1 MLLIKDEDIEKILK
15 EVDIVKIAQETVE
28 KAFSEYGRGLAASL
42 PWMQLNVRK
51 YKGLVATGIGYLKES
66 EIVSSGVATWWY
78 NEKPPI
84 SKTIFL
90 INPRNGKI
98 FCTIL
103 SPGYRLGWHRTG
115 AAGAVAAKYLARKDS
130 KVAGIIG
137 AGSIA
142 RAQLTHLLRVREIER
157 AYVYSRTSRS
167 REEYAKEMG
176 QKLGIDVIPVDKP
189 EKATKSVDILV
200 TATPSTEPIVKA
212 EWIREGIHI
221 NAIGADTADK
231 RELDGMVLKKA
242 DKLYIDEPRKVFAT
256 GEFAIPMQEGILT
269 KEDIS
274 GTIGEVCAGL
284 KPGRE
289 NDSEITIFKSTGM
302 EIQGALL
309 SYFIY
314 KKAKEMGLGQ
324 EIFTVAR

>member
-1 MLLIKDEDIEKILK
+1 LLLIKDEDIEEILK
-15 EVDIVKIAQETVE
+15 EVDIIKIAQETVE
-28 KAFSEYGRGLAASL
+28 KAFNEHGKGLAESL

-66 EIVSSGVATWWY
+66 DVVSSGVSTWWY

-98 FCTIL
+98 FCIIL
-103 SPGYRLGWHRTG
+103 SSGYRLGWHRTG
-115 AAGAVAAKYLARKDS
+115 AAGAVGAKYLARKDS

-142 RAQLTHLLRVREIER
+142 RAQLTHLLRVREIEKVF
-157 AYVYSRTSRS
+157 VYSRGHT
-167 REEYAKEMG
+167 REEFAEEMSK
-176 QKLGIDVIPVDKP
+176 KLGIDIIAVDKP
-189 EKATKSVDILV
+189 EDTVKNVDVLV
-200 TATPSTEPIVKA
+200 TATPSTQPIVKA
-212 EWIREGIHI
+212 DWVREGIHI

-242 DKLYIDEPRKVFAT
+242 DKLYIDEARKVFAT
-256 GEFAIPMQEGILT
+256 GEFAIPMRGGIIT
-269 KEDIS
+269 KEDVK
-274 GTIGEVCAGL
+274 GTICEVCAGL

-289 NDSEITIFKSTGM
+289 NDSEITVFKSTGM
-302 EIQGALL
+302 AIQGMLL
-309 SYFIY
+309 FYFIY

-324 EIFTVAR
+324 ELTV